1 VHQLEVK
8 RRLDGE
14 EVGAVRILLD
24 AATHHDGHHAL
35 GEHQWLDLVHGG
47 RAGFAGIVATLADH
61 PHPIGYAQVSRSASN
76 DDSWSLELVIAPHHR
91 EDESIADELVGSALA
106 LVGGEGGGRVHLWV
120 SKPQPWHDRVA
131 KAHGLRHDRE
141 LYQLRRPLPT
151 GVPYELDWRA
161 FEPGR
166 DEAAWLEVN
175 NAAFANH
182 AEQGHWTE
190 EVLAEREALE
200 WFDPAGFLLHEGE
213 GGRLDGFCW
222 TKVHPDPAEPLGEIY
237 VIAVAP
243 WAQGKGLGRRL
254 ALAGLDVLARRGIGA
269 AMLYTDA
276 ANTAAV
282 KLYVDLGFT
291 LDHVDRAYEVEVAR
305 TS

>member
-1 VHQLEVK
+1 MHHLEVK
-8 RRLDGE
+8 RRLDGDE
-14 EVGAVRILLD
+14 IGAVQVLLD

-47 RAGFAGIVATLADH
+47 RGSFAGIVATLPDH
-61 PHPIGYAQVSRSASN
+61 PHPIGYAQVSRSASKH
-76 DDSWSLELVIAPHHR
+76 DDWSLELVIAPHHR
-91 EDESIADELVGSALA
+91 EDETIASELVEEALGM
-106 LVGGEGGGRVHLWV
+106 VRSEGGGRVNLWV

-131 KAHGLRHDRE
+131 LGHGLQRGRE

-151 GVPYELDWRA
+151 GLPYELEWRP

-166 DEAAWLEVN
+166 DEEAWLEVN
-175 NAAFANH
+175 NAAFGEH
-182 AEQGHWTE
+182 TEQGQWTP
-190 EVLAEREALE
+190 EVLAEREALN
-200 WFDPAGFLLHEGE
+200 WFDASGFLLHEGA

-222 TKVHPDPAEPLGEIY
+222 TKVHADHDPPLGEIY

-254 ALAGLDVLARRGIGA
+254 ALAGLDVLANRDIGVG
-269 AMLYTDA
+269 MLYVDA
-276 ANTAAV
+276 ANAPAV

-291 LDHVDRAYEVEVAR
+291 LDHIDRAYHVDV
-305 TS
+305 